1 MLKMAATV
9 TEHLLVRA
17 LTLKNELTRFTQ
29 AGNLTS
35 ETLDYL
41 RYQSEMLY
49 EHAVRLSPLGC
60 DRAFNEIIPKLRE
73 VSTIIRAQGSEKEQ
87 WSSSRLSKYYSGNCG
102 RPKFLI
108 SQEQLEYLIANG
120 FNAVEIGRLLGV
132 SLSTVRRRMIEYSI
146 DTSRRFSDITDE
158 NLCELI
164 RDIKKENP
172 RSGYRMMLGHL
183 RARGYRVTQLRVR
196 QMMQKEDPE
205 GTVTRWM
212 TTVQRRAYSVS
223 GPNALWHIDGNH
235 KLIRYE
241 INIHIT
247 TAVSDLSY
255 LACFIATQRYSV
267 HAASY
272 I

>member
-146 DTSRRFSDITDE
+146 DTSRPFSDITDE

>member
-1 MLKMAATV
+1 MIVPMVKMAATV
-9 TEHLLVRA
+9 TEHLLGRTVS
-17 LTLKNELTRFTQ
+17 LKNELTRLAQ

-49 EHAVRLSPLGC
+49 EHAVRLSPMGC
-60 DRAFNEIIPKLRE
+60 DNVFNEIIPKLRE
-73 VSTIIRAQGSEKEQ
+73 VSTIIRAQDSEKEK
-87 WSSSRLSKYYSGNCG
+87 WSNVRLSKYYSGNCG
-102 RPKFLI
+102 RPKFVI

-120 FNAVEIGRLLGV
+120 FNAVEMGTLLGV

-146 DTSRRFSDITDE
+146 DTSRPFSDITDE

-183 RARGYRVTQLRVR
+183 RARGYRVSQLRVR
-196 QMMQKEDPE
+196 QTMQKEDPE

-241 INIHIT
+241 INRHIT
-247 TAVSDLSY
+247 TV
-255 LACFIATQRYSV
+255 IR
-267 HAASY
+267 
-272 I
+272 